1 MFKKNWK
8 ILALIMVLTFSV
20 ALVGCG
26 TDDGEDG
33 TAGNDDGAEE
43 VTDLGEGLDYTITGI
58 DAGAGVMQ
66 STEQAIEDY
75 DLDLD
80 LKASSGAV
88 MTQSLGDAIANE
100 EPIIVTGWTPHWKFV
115 EYDLKYLDDPK
126 ETFGGEET
134 INTFARLELEND
146 KPNAYTILDQFNWET
161 QDMESVMLDISEETD
176 AEEAAR
182 NWVDDNQDM
191 VDEWIDG
198 ADEVDGEEIEIAYV
212 AWDSNMASTNVM
224 NLVLEDM
231 GFDVTTT
238 QVEAGPMW
246 AAVAGGDADAFLA
259 GWLPVTHKDYLA
271 DYEDEVED
279 LGPNLEGAKIGLV
292 VPEYMDIDSIEDLQ
306 EIEK

>member
-26 TDDGEDG
+26 TDDEEDG

-43 VTDLGEGLDYTITGI
+43 TTDLGEDLDYTITGI

-66 STEQAIEDY
+66 STEQVIEDY

-88 MTQSLGDAIANE
+88 MTQSLSDAIANE

-134 INTFARLELEND
+134 INTFVRLELED
-146 KPNAYTILDQFNWET
+146 DMPNAYTILDQFNWET
-161 QDMESVMLDISEETD
+161 QDMESVMLAISEGTD

-182 NWVDDNQDM
+182 NWIDDNQDM

-198 ADEVDGEEIEIAYV
+198 ADEVDGEKIEIAYV
-212 AWDSNMASTNVM
+212 AWDSNIASTNVM
-224 NLVLEDM
+224 TLVLEDM

-246 AAVAGGDADAFLA
+246 TAVAGGDADASLA

-271 DYEDEVED
+271 DYEDEIED
-279 LGPNLEGAKIGLV
+279 LGPNLEGAKVGLV